1 MIPDDPDPDRDRG
14 ILTPHDR
21 AFLRADP
28 GEGVRADMSNNAIR
42 QKRHGIRQRF
52 KHGIADLG
60 YLTSLEGQS
69 VELIRESGDDDYQR
83 GKTHGQALMALLWLF
98 RESFGREFFI
108 NQIEYMLAE
117 DVIAEYAQE
126 HTVLADVQVDVSVD
140 VSPPEE
146 CPPLDQV
153 LTRLNAGEEI
163 PEAAHWALRYAD
175 VHPNPDE
182 YFASNPLEN
191 TDE

>member
-28 GEGVRADMSNNAIR
+28 GEGVRAQMSSNAIR
-42 QKRHGIRQRF
+42 QKRHQIRQRF
-52 KHGIADLG
+52 RDGIADLQ
-60 YLTSLEGQS
+60 YLSSLNEQS
-69 VELIRESGDDDYQR
+69 VEIIGRSGDDVYQR
-83 GKTHGQALMALLWLF
+83 GVEHGQALVALFWFYRDSLG
-98 RESFGREFFI
+98 RESFIDIFEW
-108 NQIEYMLAE
+108 MLTE
-117 DVIAEYAQE
+117 EVIAEYAQE

-146 CPPLDQV
+146 CPPLDKL
-153 LTRLNAGEEI
+153 LTRLNAGEDI
-163 PEAAHWALRYAD
+163 PEAAHWALRYAG
-175 VHPNPDE
+175 VHPNPNEHFDE
-182 YFASNPLEN
+182 D